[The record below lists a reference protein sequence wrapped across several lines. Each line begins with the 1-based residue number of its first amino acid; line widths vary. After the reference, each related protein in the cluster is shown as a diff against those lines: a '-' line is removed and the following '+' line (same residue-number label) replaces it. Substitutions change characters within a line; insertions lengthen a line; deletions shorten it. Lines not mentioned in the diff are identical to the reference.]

1 MSLRGVLDDTIGT
14 GGGLFQGA
22 ALPQSA
28 VRPSGL
34 FGVGTDFQAGHH
46 EIHECVPTG
55 KEPIT
60 GESAQ
65 IIEESLAGG
74 QVGADQPIVPSGEGE
89 ECVMEKGQDVHGC
102 QERREMFFAM
112 AEVMFEVIALGF
124 KSVVVFVFD
133 LPSDPGRGHEG
144 GDVLVGD
151 LCKSWRRA
159 CRQKG

>member
-1 MSLRGVLDDTIGT
+1 MSLRGVLGDTIGT

-60 GESAQ
+60 GERAQ

-74 QVGADQPIVPSGEGE
+74 QMGADQPIVPIGDGESSA
-89 ECVMEKGQDVHGC
+89 KSNNIFAL
-102 QERREMFFAM
+102 ERRHFPPRWLRSPRFTRNRA
-112 AEVMFEVIALGF
+112 ANPIVRIA
-124 KSVVVFVFD
+124 
-133 LPSDPGRGHEG
+133 
-144 GDVLVGD
+144 GD
-151 LCKSWRRA
+151 
-159 CRQKG
+159 